1 MPSDG
6 RPALIRRNVPLVR
19 IRTGAE
25 PYRRTRRGAS
35 RPALFPLDPAA
46 RMRSH
51 RFSGYLRG
59 QTRNQAA
66 ARCGACR
73 YAGLRSP
80 GASQAGLP
88 LRRPFGELPKTAALG
103 WPLRHLLQLAPAK
116 GTRRRGGSAPALP
129 LPPPAPPAPRP
140 PATPAPPENIAS
152 AGGFL
157 GLLSRRLLIPGVA
170 SAGLRPPARKLRRL
184 RQGEP
189 RRPLYPPAAALRAR
203 AGTQAHPVQ
212 FQDRSRSVRSQPRRA
227 DTRFLSA
234 VSPSGPLG
242 AGVELPAAALGMV
255 RLEYS

>member
-1 MPSDG
+1 M
-6 RPALIRRNVPLVR
+6 R

-35 RPALFPLDPAA
+35 RPALFPLEPAA

-73 YAGLRSP
+73 SAGLRSP

-88 LRRPFGELPKTAALG
+88 LRRPFGELPKTAAVG

-170 SAGLRPPARKLRRL
+170 SAGLRPPARKLRGL
-184 RQGEP
+184 RQGEL

-203 AGTQAHPVQ
+203 AGTQAHPVLI
-212 FQDRSRSVRSQPRRA
+212 SRTLAVRPEPAAPRGY
-227 DTRFLSA
+227 TLPLGCLSGRHA
-234 VSPSGPLG
+234 G

-255 RLEYS
+255 SLELLIDPPTRPLQ